1 MANNHALT
9 VVLFLV
15 AVAVLMQGG
24 AMVGIWLA
32 IRRMQREVEA
42 VRADLKQRLD
52 PLTQSVGEIL
62 TNSREPVRAIVT
74 NLAEISRILRDRT
87 SRVDEAVGELVDRSR
102 LQIIRVDQMV
112 SDLVQKIE
120 TTADTVQRSVLSPI
134 HEVSAV
140 VKGVRS
146 GLEFLFSRRRTPSV
160 SEATQ
165 DEQLF
170 I

>member
-32 IRRMQREVEA
+32 IRRMQRELEA

-102 LQIIRVDQMV
+102 LQISRVDQMV

>member
-62 TNSREPVRAIVT
+62 TNSREPGRAIVT

-146 GLEFLFSRRRTPSV
+146 GLEFLFFLLLT
-160 SEATQ
+160 
-165 DEQLF
+165 
-170 I
+170 